1 MGVLK
6 SIGKGAFGV
15 AKGAAV
21 GTARIGGDIA
31 GAIGKGTTAYG
42 SKILGNALSSPLKT
56 AAAIGGAAAIGYGLA
71 DLDGRSD
78 GGKVAG
84 KAALGVAAAS
94 AIPGVSTVAA
104 GAAIAGVGAV
114 GSVGGLAMGL
124 GSKMI
129 KAPSQTVNFSNLNEV
144 GFTKLGKGLV
154 LGSGLYE
161 GASRAI
167 GKFESIRMGTN
178 DGMMRTHTPIIPQGQ
193 NNSPSYANNGGA
205 TGDLVF
211 SMYNNR

>member
-15 AKGAAV
+15 AKGAAI

-42 SKILGNALSSPLKT
+42 SMILGNALSSPLKT

-78 GGKVAG
+78 GGRVAG

-104 GAAIAGVGAV
+104 GAAMAGVGVAS
-114 GSVGGLAMGL
+114 SVGGLVMGL
-124 GSKMI
+124 GNKMI
-129 KAPSQTVNFSNLNEV
+129 KAPSQPINFSNLNEV
-144 GFTKLGKGLV
+144 EFTKLGKGLIV
-154 LGSGLYE
+154 GAGLYE
-161 GASRAI
+161 GASKAI
-167 GKFESIRMGTN
+167 GKFENIRMGTN
-178 DGMMRTHTPIIPQGQ
+178 DGMMRTHTPTIPQRQ
-193 NNSPSYANNGGA
+193 SNLPSYANNGGA

>member
-15 AKGAAV
+15 AKGAAI

-78 GGKVAG
+78 GGRVAG

-129 KAPSQTVNFSNLNEV
+129 KTPSQPVNFSNLNEV

-167 GKFESIRMGTN
+167 AKFESIRMGTN
-178 DGMMRTHTPIIPQGQ
+178 DGMMRTHTPTIPQRQ
-193 NNSPSYANNGGA
+193 SNSPSYANNGGA

>member
-15 AKGAAV
+15 AKGAAI

-78 GGKVAG
+78 GGRVAG

-104 GAAIAGVGAV
+104 GAAMAGVGVAS
-114 GSVGGLAMGL
+114 SVGGLVMGL
-124 GSKMI
+124 GNKMI
-129 KAPSQTVNFSNLNEV
+129 KAPNQPINFSNLNEV
-144 GFTKLGKGLV
+144 GFTKLGKGLIV
-154 LGSGLYE
+154 GAGLYE
-161 GASRAI
+161 GASKAI
-167 GKFESIRMGTN
+167 GKFENIRMGTN
-178 DGMMRTHTPIIPQGQ
+178 DGMMRTHTPTIPQRQ
-193 NNSPSYANNGGA
+193 SNLPSYANNGGA

>member
-15 AKGAAV
+15 AKGAAI

-78 GGKVAG
+78 GGRVAG

-104 GAAIAGVGAV
+104 GAAMAGVGVAS
-114 GSVGGLAMGL
+114 SVGGLVMGL
-124 GSKMI
+124 GNKMI
-129 KAPSQTVNFSNLNEV
+129 KAPSQPINFSNLNEV
-144 GFTKLGKGLV
+144 GFTKLGKGLIV
-154 LGSGLYE
+154 GAGLYE
-161 GASRAI
+161 GASKAI
-167 GKFESIRMGTN
+167 GKFENIRMGTN
-178 DGMMRTHTPIIPQGQ
+178 DGMMRTHTPTIPQRQ
-193 NNSPSYANNGGA
+193 SNLPSYANNGGA

>member
-15 AKGAAV
+15 AKGAAI

-78 GGKVAG
+78 GGRVAG

-104 GAAIAGVGAV
+104 GAAMAGVGVAS
-114 GSVGGLAMGL
+114 SVGGLVMGL
-124 GSKMI
+124 GNKMI
-129 KAPSQTVNFSNLNEV
+129 KAPSQPINFSNLNEV
-144 GFTKLGKGLV
+144 GFTKLGKGLIV
-154 LGSGLYE
+154 GAGLYE
-161 GASRAI
+161 GASKAI
-167 GKFESIRMGTN
+167 GKFENIRMGTN
-178 DGMMRTHTPIIPQGQ
+178 DGMMRTHTPTIPQRQ
-193 NNSPSYANNGGA
+193 SNSPSYANNGGA